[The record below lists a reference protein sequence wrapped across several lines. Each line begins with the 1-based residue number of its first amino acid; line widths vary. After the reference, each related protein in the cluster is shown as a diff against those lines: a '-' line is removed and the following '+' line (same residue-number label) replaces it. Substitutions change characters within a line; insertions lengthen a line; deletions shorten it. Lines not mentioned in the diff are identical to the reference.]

1 MIKYP
6 NFSYIIISVWTI
18 TEKTLLKY
26 LNYKFLAVI
35 SSTSYWKDNK
45 ESSPNSFLIVNE
57 F

>member
-6 NFSYIIISVWTI
+6 NFSYIIISVWAI

-35 SSTSYWKDNK
+35 FSTSYWKDNK
-45 ESSPNSFLIVNE
+45 ESSPNSLLILNE